1 MLILFDI
8 DATLITTSR
17 AGLAAME
24 DAGRELFGG
33 AFTTDTTEFAGRL
46 DPLILAD
53 LLQNNGLEATPS
65 SLAAMRDGYRRH
77 LPAKLKERRCSA
89 CPGVP
94 ALLDALR
101 GRSGIV
107 LGLLT
112 GNFAD
117 TGQIKLRACGV
128 DPEQFSVRVWGD
140 ESPHAHPSRDHLPAI
155 GIARYRAVHG
165 PIEARRV
172 TIIGDTPH
180 DVACARAHGCRSLG
194 VGTGKHSPEVLL
206 RAGADHALKDLSMT
220 DEVLNWLIYSPIRHP
235 DESRTQV

>member
-24 DAGRELFGG
+24 DAGRELFGP
-33 AFTTDTTEFAGRL
+33 AFTTDRTEFAGRL

-53 LLQNNGLEATPS
+53 LLRHNGLEVTTR
-65 SLAAMRDGYRRH
+65 SLDAMRDGYRRH

-101 GRSGIV
+101 GRPGVV

-128 DPEQFSVRVWGD
+128 DPERFSIRVWGD
-140 ESPHAHPSRDHLPAI
+140 ESPHTPPARDHLPEI
-155 GIARYRAVHG
+155 GIARYRAAHG
-165 PIEARRV
+165 PIDPRRV

-180 DVACARAHGCRSLG
+180 DVSCARAHGCRSLG
-194 VGTGKHSPEVLL
+194 VGTGMHAPEVLL
-206 RAGADHALKDLSMT
+206 AAGADHAVKNLAETDAVLS
-220 DEVLNWLIYSPIRHP
+220 WLLSGP
-235 DESRTQV
+235 DGDRTGV

>member
-17 AGLAAME
+17 AGMAAME
-24 DAGRELFGG
+24 DAGRELFGP
-33 AFTTDTTEFAGRL
+33 AFTTERTEFAGRL

-53 LLQNNGLEATPS
+53 LLRDNGVEVTAQ

-77 LPAKLKERRCSA
+77 LPGKLKERRCAA

-94 ALLDALR
+94 ELLATLA
-101 GRSGIV
+101 GREGLV

-112 GNFAD
+112 GNYAD
-117 TGQIKLRACGV
+117 TGEIKLRACGV
-128 DPEQFSVRVWGD
+128 DPGRFVIRVWGD
-140 ESPHAHPSRDHLPAI
+140 ESPHPEPSRDHLPAI
-155 GIARYRAVHG
+155 GLARYRERFG
-165 PIEARRV
+165 PIEPRRV

-194 VGTGKHSPEVLL
+194 VGTGMHAPEVLL
-206 RAGADHALKDLSMT
+206 RAGADRAVKDLSAT
-220 DEVLNWLIYSPIRHP
+220 ADVLGWLMS
-235 DESRTQV
+235 DADRTRMMI

>member
-17 AGLAAME
+17 AGMAAME
-24 DAGRELFGG
+24 DAGRELFGP
-33 AFTTDTTEFAGRL
+33 AFTTEKTEFAGRL

-53 LLQNNGLEATPS
+53 LLRDNGLEVTPAAV
-65 SLAAMRDGYRRH
+65 AAMRDGYRRL
-77 LPAKLKERRCSA
+77 LPLKLKERKCSA
-89 CPGVP
+89 CPGVQD
-94 ALLDALR
+94 LLARLR
-101 GRSGIV
+101 GREGLV

-117 TGQIKLRACGV
+117 TGQVKLRACGV
-128 DPEQFSVRVWGD
+128 DPEQFAIRVWGD
-140 ESPHAHPSRDHLPAI
+140 ESPHPKPSRDHLPEI
-155 GIARYRAVHG
+155 GIKRYRASVG

-194 VGTGKHSPEVLL
+194 VGTGMHAPEVLL
-206 RAGADHALKDLSMT
+206 RAGADHALKDLSQT
-220 DEVLNWLIYSPIRHP
+220 DTVLEWLIGSPS
-235 DESRTQV
+235 EARTGV